1 MKQILLLSLILTS
14 FNIQAR
20 PYICEDGLRVE
31 FSSSVGSIYSK
42 VVTSPTLQEW
52 TQDEKFS
59 YSIDAESDLNYVCRC
74 LKMDK
79 AINYQITMVPPEKS
93 EFGGVQHMGL
103 LAGKEIGSNRFAS
116 RPQGPKI
123 LTLTCEKNL

>member
-31 FSSSVGSIYSK
+31 FSSAVGSIYSK
-42 VVTSPTLQEW
+42 IVTSPSLQEW
-52 TQDEKFS
+52 TEDEKLS
-59 YSIDAESDLNYVCRC
+59 YSIDAETDLDYICRC

-79 AINYQITMVPPEKS
+79 AINKQITMVPPEKS
-93 EFGGVQHMGL
+93 EFAGVQYMGL
-103 LAGKEIGSNRFAS
+103 LAGREIGSNRFVT